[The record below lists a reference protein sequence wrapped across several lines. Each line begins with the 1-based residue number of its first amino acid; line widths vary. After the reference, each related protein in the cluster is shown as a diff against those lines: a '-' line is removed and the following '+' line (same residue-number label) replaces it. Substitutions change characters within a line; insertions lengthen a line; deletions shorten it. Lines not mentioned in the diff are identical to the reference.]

1 MSKKLNRNDP
11 CHCGSGKKYKNC
23 HMKKDQ
29 SGISSK
35 TGIIGMAVVLILGFV
50 LIGIF
55 LSGGNAGRRLRA
67 PPQDKAAPLG
77 LERVGAGHPHRRN
90 PGLRQT
96 ASRQPF
102 PMLHQH
108 PARRRRVGCRRQLCE
123 ARSGGQDPACADF
136 VRRSR
141 F

>member
-35 TGIIGMAVVLILGFV
+35 TGIISMAVVLILGFV

-55 LSGGNAGRRLRA
+55 LSGGNAQEVC
-67 PPQDKAAPLG
+67 PPGTSWSA
-77 LERVGAGHPHRRN
+77 EHGHCH
-90 PGLRQT
+90 
-96 ASRQPF
+96 
-102 PMLHQH
+102 
-108 PARRRRVGCRRQLCE
+108 
-123 ARSGGQDPACADF
+123 
-136 VRRSR
+136 
-141 F
+141 